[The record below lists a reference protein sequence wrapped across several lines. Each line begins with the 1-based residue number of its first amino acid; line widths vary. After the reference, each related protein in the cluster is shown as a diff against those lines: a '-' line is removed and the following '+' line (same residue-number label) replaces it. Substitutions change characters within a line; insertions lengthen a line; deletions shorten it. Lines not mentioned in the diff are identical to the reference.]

1 MYSLYLSN
9 KLQNGEIEETLIFS
23 SNVPSETL
31 ALISPSVDVEAGTAG
46 ACDFTMPPSNI
57 GYNLVEMMRTEVIFK
72 INEEEKWRGRVLNTD
87 TDFYNQMKVECEGE
101 FAYLNDTYQPQKE
114 YDSCT
119 LRQFLETVISIHN
132 KKVTDANGDPVGPI
146 DKRFE
151 IGAVYVSAVGSSSVD
166 EMFRK
171 TDYDT
176 TMSCLKSVANTYK
189 GYFVVRWATDSVT
202 GKRVRKLD
210 FVKDFVDTCSQ
221 SIDFG
226 QNLLDF
232 NKSYNMQD
240 LCTVAMPIGAK
251 MEDKAGD
258 EIYLYDTENDQ
269 PINWLGSDGRFGYG
283 TQDPYRYGRV
293 CYLNTGEFQTGDKI
307 YASVA
312 QTEDTMSPVS
322 KDGIWCFA
330 TSDGS
335 PITDT
340 IKVWSGTPESGQVET
355 YEKYELTIP
364 AGAHRFRI
372 GGNVHYQ
379 PEIKVYRQK
388 AKERVDECYTI
399 ESVASY
405 DEPHD
410 PKYPDTPEYADR
422 KLPVKHTVGDIY
434 IIHKALF
441 EKYGWHEKKL
451 TFGDLDNSQKLN
463 DLAVEYLTTTQ
474 FEQMTLEVTAIDLS
488 NLNAN
493 YEKIWINMN
502 VPVCSVPH
510 GIEPGQLTLPC
521 TKIKM
526 KLDSPEDSQY
536 TLGYTSSDQ
545 ISDTQTNVSADLSG
559 LMDEIPAMSTAL
571 QAAKNN
577 AYELLEAFANA
588 GVVEFIR
595 DENNPNN
602 ISEIRIT
609 SSNTQ
614 LPSRWRWNA
623 GGLGFQEYNP
633 SDLTAVD
640 GWVTKDAMTRDG
652 QIVADRITSGYMY
665 ADRIRGGDLTLGC
678 KLNSGDQN
686 PGRIQ
691 VADGDPV
698 YDQNDGHLINRVMA
712 VEKDWGIT
720 QETPGP
726 NGWGIRINENEIY
739 GYGKGTNSGA
749 NTITTGSHNED
760 CTGRIN
766 FKQAY
771 DNAYGIDF
779 RGRIFGFNTDT
790 IYVSDGLDGLRQ
802 NPPMVYIAKSTH
814 VEVSD
819 PAGGKK
825 RLEFTNGFLIG
836 VSKWDEDDQAWYPV

>member
-1 MYSLYLSN
+1 
-9 KLQNGEIEETLIFS
+9 
-23 SNVPSETL
+23 
-31 ALISPSVDVEAGTAG
+31 
-46 ACDFTMPPSNI
+46 MPPSNV
-57 GYNLVEMMRTEVIFK
+57 GYNLVELMRTEVIFK

-87 TDFYNQMKVECEGE
+87 SDFYNQMKVECEGE
-101 FAYLNDTYQPQKE
+101 LAYLNDTYQPQKE
-114 YDSCT
+114 YDNTT
-119 LRQFLETVISIHN
+119 LRQFLETVIAIHN
-132 KKVTDANGDPVGPI
+132 KKVTDANGNPVGPI

-151 IGAVYVSAVGSSSVD
+151 VGAVYVTDVVGATVD

-176 TMSCLKSVANTYK
+176 TMSCLKTVANTYK
-189 GYFVVRWATDSVT
+189 GYFLVRWSVDDVT
-202 GKRVRKLD
+202 GVRTRKLD
-210 FVKDFVDTCSQ
+210 FVKNFVDTCSQ
-221 SIDFG
+221 TIDFG

-258 EIYLYDTENDQ
+258 EITLYDTENDQ
-269 PINWLGSDGRFGYG
+269 KINWLGSDGRFGYG

-330 TSDGS
+330 ASDGS
-335 PITDT
+335 PITGT
-340 IKVWSGTPESGQVET
+340 VKKWSGEPDSGQVET

-422 KLPVKHTVGDIY
+422 KLPVKHTIGDIY

-474 FEQMTLEVTAIDLS
+474 FEQMTLDITAIDLS

-493 YEKIWINMN
+493 YEKIWISMN
-502 VPVCSVPH
+502 VPICSKPH
-510 GIEPGQLTLPC
+510 GIDYGQLTLPC
-521 TKIKM
+521 TKIKIR
-526 KLDSPEDSQY
+526 LDAPEDSNY
-536 TLGYTSSDQ
+536 TLGYSSSDK
-545 ISDTQTNVSADLSG
+545 ISDTQTNVAADLSG
-559 LMDEIPAMSTAL
+559 IMDEIPAMSTAL

-577 AYELLEAFANA
+577 AAELLEAFAEA
-588 GVVEFIR
+588 GVVEFVR
-595 DENNPNN
+595 NENNPNE
-602 ISEIRIT
+602 ISQIRI
-609 SSNTQ
+609 NTTYTDPVTG
-614 LPSRWRWNA
+614 LVVPSRWIWNA
-623 GGLGFQEYNP
+623 GGLGFEQYNP
-633 SDLTAVD
+633 DPNNPRWEAV
-640 GWVTKDAMTRDG
+640 VAMTQDG
-652 QIVADRITSGYMY
+652 QIVGDRVVAASMH
-665 ADRIRGGDLTLGC
+665 ADRIRGGILQLGTQ
-678 KLNSGDQN
+678 NVNGDN
-686 PGRIQ
+686 TPGTIELYDGTPSK
-691 VADGDPV
+691 DGDI
-698 YDQNDGHLINRVMA
+698 YTNRLMML
-712 VEKDWGIT
+712 EKDFGFTNESHVWREEHQGQGDFAWGGT
-720 QETPGP
+720 YLR
-726 NGWGIRINENEIY
+726 IRGTSIY
-739 GYGKGTNSGA
+739 GGFIDADKNK
-749 NTITTGSHNED
+749 NTQSEFGEGCS
-760 CTGRIN
+760 GRIN
-766 FKQAY
+766 FKEP
-771 DNAYGIDF
+771 YGLAGGSTKYGVDLKGDIL
-779 RGRIFGFNTDT
+779 GLNVGSIW
-790 IYVSDGLDGLRQ
+790 ISDWDVGAGTPE
-802 NPPMVYIAKSTH
+802 NPHPIRVGKSTEL
-814 VEVSD
+814 VIDST
-819 PAGGKK
+819 PKK
-825 RLEFTNGFLIG
+825 KLFFTYG
-836 VSKWDEDDQAWYPV
+836 VFYKSQTYDENSGDWVDDN